1 MAPSLLEGLDA
12 MGFENAT
19 PIQEQAIPALMNG
32 QDVLACAQTGTGKTA
47 AFLLPIL
54 HRLIEEPIDG
64 IDTIILEPT
73 RELAVQVDQQ
83 LEGFSY
89 FTPVSSVAI
98 YGGRDG
104 HSMEM
109 EMRALKKGV
118 DVVVATPGRFLAH
131 LQMGYVNLKTVRH
144 LVLDEADRMLDMGF
158 VQDIMTIVNQI
169 PNTRQTFL
177 FSATMPA
184 EIRKFSQALLRN
196 PLEISIAISKPA
208 AGITQGVYFVDD
220 EKKNRLIEMLLRNED
235 PSKRVLIF
243 AGTKKAVKELNKHL
257 INKGFKSAEIHSDLE
272 QQHREDTLMAFK
284 NASMPILVATDV
296 LSRGIDIKSIEIVVN
311 FDVPGDPEDYVHRIG
326 RTARAD
332 ATGFA
337 VTLVNRL
344 ARKKFD
350 RIEKLMGIKVNILPL
365 PEGLEG
371 GNDDRQG
378 GRGRGP
384 SRGNARG
391 GGRGQGG
398 RSQGDRP
405 HGGRSQGGGSNDG
418 RSHGDRPN
426 DRRPNDGR
434 PYGENQPRNPEQQG
448 GERREGAPQG
458 DRPPQQP
465 RRPHPPRAENAE
477 GNPNADGAARKKR
490 RNRGG
495 RNRGRGGNGGEGG
508 GQNPGG
514 GAPPTPPSG
523 E

>member
-1 MAPSLLEGLDA
+1 

-54 HRLIEEPIDG
+54 NRLISEPIDG
-64 IDTIILEPT
+64 IDTVILEPT

-169 PNTRQTFL
+169 PRERQTFL
-177 FSATMPA
+177 FSATMPP
-184 EIRKFSQALLRN
+184 EIRKFSQSLLRN

-235 PSKRVLIF
+235 PTKRVLIF
-243 AGTKKAVKELNKHL
+243 AGTKKAVKELNNHL
-257 INKGFKSAEIHSDLE
+257 KNKGFKSNDIHSDLE
-272 QQHREDTLMAFK
+272 QQQREDTLMLFK
-284 NASMPILVATDV
+284 NASVPILVATDV
-296 LSRGIDIKSIEIVVN
+296 LSRGIDIKGIEVVIN

-332 ATGFA
+332 ATGA
-337 VTLVNRL
+337 AYTLVSRM

-350 RIEKLMGIKVNILPL
+350 RIEKLMDLKVKILPL
-365 PEGLEG
+365 PEGLESGG
-371 GNDDRQG
+371 GNG
-378 GRGRGP
+378 SGHP
-384 SRGNARG
+384 SQRRSG
-391 GGRGQGG
+391 GGRPPRGP
-398 RSQGDRP
+398 R
-405 HGGRSQGGGSNDG
+405 SNDG
-418 RSHGDRPN
+418 
-426 DRRPNDGR
+426 
-434 PYGENQPRNPEQQG
+434 QQRHQQQRG
-448 GERREGAPQG
+448 PQ
-458 DRPPQQP
+458 
-465 RRPHPPRAENAE
+465 PPRAENPQGGGE
-477 GNPNADGAARKKR
+477 GGGGERKKR
-490 RNRGG
+490 RNRGN
-495 RNRGRGGNGGEGG
+495 RNRRGGNRGEGG
-508 GQNPGG
+508 GQSQGG
-514 GAPPTPPSG
+514 GENKPSTPPT

>member
-1 MAPSLLEGLDA
+1 MKFVDFGLAPTLLEGLDA

-19 PIQEQAIPALMNG
+19 PIQEQAIPALLNG

-54 HRLIEEPIDG
+54 NRLISDPIDG

-169 PNTRQTFL
+169 PNARQTFL
-177 FSATMPA
+177 FSATMPS

-220 EKKNRLIEMLLRNED
+220 EKKNKLIEMLLRNED
-235 PSKRVLIF
+235 PTKRVLIF
-243 AGTKKAVKELNKHL
+243 AGTKKAVKELNNHL
-257 INKGFKSAEIHSDLE
+257 KNKGFKSNDIHSDLE
-272 QQHREDTLMAFK
+272 QQQREDTLMMFK
-284 NASMPILVATDV
+284 NASVPILVATDV
-296 LSRGIDIKSIEIVVN
+296 LSRGIDIKGIEVVIN

-332 ATGFA
+332 ALGA
-337 VTLVNRL
+337 AYTLVSKMG
-344 ARKKFD
+344 RKKFD

-371 GNDDRQG
+371 GGD
-378 GRGRGP
+378 GRSSNRSG
-384 SRGNARG
+384 
-391 GGRGQGG
+391 GG
-398 RSQGDRP
+398 RSQSGRPPRGGGQHGGGNRNARPNGDRP
-405 HGGRSQGGGSNDG
+405 HR
-418 RSHGDRPN
+418 DRP
-426 DRRPNDGR
+426 
-434 PYGENQPRNPEQQG
+434 QT
-448 GERREGAPQG
+448 
-458 DRPPQQP
+458 DRPHGEGSGQRPPRGPQ
-465 RRPHPPRAENAE
+465 PPRAENPDGTPKAE
-477 GNPNADGAARKKR
+477 GEMRKKR

-495 RNRGRGGNGGEGG
+495 RNRGRGR

-514 GAPPTPPSG
+514 EGANPNTNNGAPPTTPPTN
-523 E
+523 

>member
-1 MAPSLLEGLDA
+1 

-19 PIQEQAIPALMNG
+19 PIQEQAIPALLNG

-54 HRLIEEPIDG
+54 DRLISEPIAG

-131 LQMGYVNLKTVRH
+131 LQMGYVDLSTVRH

-169 PNTRQTFL
+169 PNSRQTFL

-184 EIRKFSQALLRN
+184 EIRKFSQALLRK

-208 AGITQGVYFVDD
+208 SGITQGVYFVDD
-220 EKKNRLIEMLLRNED
+220 EKKNRLIELLLRKED
-235 PSKRVLIF
+235 PTKRVLIF
-243 AGTKKAVKELNKHL
+243 AGTKKAVKELNNHL
-257 INKGFKSAEIHSDLE
+257 KNKGFKSADIHSDLE
-272 QQHREDTLMAFK
+272 QQQREDTLMAFK

-296 LSRGIDIKSIEIVVN
+296 LSRGIDIKAIEIVIN
-311 FDVPGDPEDYVHRIG
+311 FDVPSDPEDYVHRIG

-332 ATGFA
+332 ATGMA
-337 VTLVNRL
+337 VTLVSRM

-350 RIEKLMGIKVNILPL
+350 RIEKLMDLKVKILPL
-365 PEGLEG
+365 PEGLESG
-371 GNDDRQG
+371 
-378 GRGRGP
+378 
-384 SRGNARG
+384 
-391 GGRGQGG
+391 
-398 RSQGDRP
+398 
-405 HGGRSQGGGSNDG
+405 GGGSS
-418 RSHGDRPN
+418 SHRG
-426 DRRPNDGR
+426 GR
-434 PYGENQPRNPEQQG
+434 PQRGGQHSGSHHSAGHHSGGHRQPRG
-448 GERREGAPQG
+448 
-458 DRPPQQP
+458 
-465 RRPHPPRAENAE
+465 PHPPRAEGQNGVAE
-477 GNPNADGAARKKR
+477 GGDRPKR
-490 RNRGG
+490 RSRGG
-495 RNRGRGGNGGEGG
+495 RNRGGRGRGADRREGGAG
-508 GQNPGG
+508 GQNQGNTNS
-514 GAPPTPPSG
+514 APPPPPAN
-523 E
+523 